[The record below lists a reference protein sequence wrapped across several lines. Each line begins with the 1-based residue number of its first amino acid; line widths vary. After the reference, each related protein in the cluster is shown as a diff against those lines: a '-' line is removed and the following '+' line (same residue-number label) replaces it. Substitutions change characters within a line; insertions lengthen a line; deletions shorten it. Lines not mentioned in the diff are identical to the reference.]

1 MNGTQ
6 GEVEGVVKTAQRTS
20 TSVQA
25 ALLGSELFYKS
36 SGGTYT
42 SFYQSLLFS
51 VFGTTFPNL
60 QTEHQLSEGKSRIRV
75 ADALLQSNLGRQSL
89 LTQAYNTVL
98 NRDPTQ
104 PEIVLYLSQMKHENV
119 QLRSIV
125 VTLLASSEFYVDA
138 TEGTSSSS

>member
-1 MNGTQ
+1 MAA
-6 GEVEGVVKTAQRTS
+6 VKTARVTS

-25 ALLGSELFYKS
+25 AVLGSQTFYNF

-89 LTQAYNTVL
+89 LTQAFDTVL
-98 NRDPTQ
+98 DRDPTQ
-104 PEIVLYLSQMKHENV
+104 PEVVLYLSQMKHENV

-125 VTLLASSEFYVDA
+125 VTLLASSEFFVKS